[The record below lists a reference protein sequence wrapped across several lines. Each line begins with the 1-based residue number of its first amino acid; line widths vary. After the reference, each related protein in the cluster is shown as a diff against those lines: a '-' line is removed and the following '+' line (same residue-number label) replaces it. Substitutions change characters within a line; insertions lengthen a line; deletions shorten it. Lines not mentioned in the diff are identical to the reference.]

1 MPVPG
6 AGVRRRTAAL
16 GACDR
21 KADLGWN
28 SDMTGK
34 HLQHPVTVTDL
45 DFRSG
50 KTRCSENLDSM

>member
-6 AGVRRRTAAL
+6 AGVRRRTAPFFW
-16 GACDR
+16 ACDR
-21 KADLGWN
+21 KVDLGWN

-34 HLQHPVTVTDL
+34 HLQRPVTDL